1 VHLLSSTLAGL
12 LLYLASGPLW
22 SDRFSLFGSSAFH
35 SWTDSSYGYNIN
47 QGSAIFFVI
56 AFSISARSSFL
67 PPSVP
72 VGCDP
77 SRYYIRSLMKSR
89 PSLKS
94 STSSKPFA
102 PADGS
107 SSAPLSSERFVRS
120 LLSTP
125 NYALLP
131 LTPLAHSFLTLC
143 CGHHQLRPSDTAV
156 VSGALT
162 RPSGFPD

>member
-56 AFSISARSSFL
+56 AFSIS
-67 PPSVP
+67 
-72 VGCDP
+72 
-77 SRYYIRSLMKSR
+77 YIRSLMKSR

>member
-102 PADGS
+102 PALPS
-107 SSAPLSSERFVRS
+107 SHP
-120 LLSTP
+120 
-125 NYALLP
+125 LLP
-131 LTPLAHSFLTLC
+131 SPSLPPMVPPLHHCPRNVLSVLSFPPLTTLYYLSPRLLTPFLHS
-143 CGHHQLRPSDTAV
+143 AV
-156 VSGALT
+156 VIIS
-162 RPSGFPD
+162 